1 MQSAPKRFALRI
13 ADKDYQ
19 IDEEGLGDLRSL
31 HQDAGRLVMEVLAP
45 SLRDH
50 MTSGRER
57 SEAAYAMIMYA
68 YELIRGMKDAEKA
81 ELAFNVFAHFAK
93 ANVEEG
99 RKALLAKKL
108 N

>member
-1 MQSAPKRFALRI
+1 MQSAPKRFTVRI

-19 IDEEGLGDLRSL
+19 VDEEGIGDLRSL
-31 HQDAGRLVMEVLAP
+31 HEDAGRLVMEVLAP

-50 MTSGRER
+50 LTPGRER

-68 YELIRGMKDAEKA
+68 YELIRGVKSTENAD
-81 ELAFNVFAHFAK
+81 LAFNVFAHFAK

-99 RKALLAKKL
+99 RRALLAKKL
-108 N
+108 H

>member
-1 MQSAPKRFALRI
+1 MQSATRRFAVRI
-13 ADKDYQ
+13 ADKNYQ
-19 IDEEGLGDLRSL
+19 VDEEGLGDLRNL
-31 HQDAGRLVMEVLAP
+31 HEAAGRMVVEILAP

-50 MTSGRER
+50 ITPGRER

-68 YELIRGMKDAEKA
+68 YELIRGMKNTEKA
-81 ELAFNVFAHFAK
+81 DLAFNVFAHFAK

-99 RKALLAKKL
+99 RRALLAKKL